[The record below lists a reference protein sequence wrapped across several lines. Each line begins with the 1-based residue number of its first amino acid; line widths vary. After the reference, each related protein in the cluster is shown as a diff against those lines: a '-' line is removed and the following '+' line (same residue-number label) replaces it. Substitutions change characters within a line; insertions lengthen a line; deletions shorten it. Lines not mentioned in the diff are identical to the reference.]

1 MSKTTLKDI
10 NILSCVIFLSEF
22 GLFFFVY
29 FKTNT

>member
-22 GLFFFVY
+22 GLFFVY